1 MTQYQIDD
9 LAMQQL
15 RDYRSINPGILFQDG
30 TVKLNIVEAYALQDA
45 VTRLRTMDH
54 ERVIGFK
61 VGCTGPGTTKLF
73 GLEGPIRGTLFEN
86 EMQPNG
92 ANLDYRSFFNLAVEA
107 EMAIEIGTNNNI
119 SAVFPIIELHNFVF
133 RAPQKTLPELI
144 SNNGLN
150 KGFVTSDTDWKK
162 PSSFYDRKS
171 RLSLEI
177 NGSVIDSGDLWP
189 MTDGPSAS
197 VDWLAG
203 HLADHSL
210 ELSSGDIVLGGTAL
224 GLHLVKPGDSIT
236 AAIDDE
242 VAVHCFVDTPNY
254 SN

>member
-9 LAMQQL
+9 LAIQQL
-15 RDYRSINPGILFQDG
+15 RDYRSINPGTLFQDG
-30 TVKLNIVEAYALQDA
+30 TVKLNIVEAYALQDT
-45 VTRLRTMDH
+45 VTRLRTINH

-73 GLEGPIRGTLFEN
+73 GIEGPIRGTLFEN
-86 EMQPNG
+86 EVQPNG
-92 ANLDYRSFFNLAVEA
+92 AFLDSRSFFNLAVEA

-119 SAVFPIIELHNFVF
+119 LAVFPIIELHNFVF
-133 RAPQKTLPELI
+133 QAPQKTLPELI

-150 KGFVTSDTDWKK
+150 KGFVTSGTDWKK
-162 PSSFYDRKS
+162 PSSFYSQKS

-177 NGSVIDSGDLWP
+177 NGSLIDSGDLWP
-189 MTDGPSAS
+189 MAGGPLAS
-197 VDWLAG
+197 IAWLAG

-210 ELSSGDIVLGGTAL
+210 ELSSGDIVLAGTAL

-242 VAVHCFVDTPNY
+242 VAVHCSV
-254 SN
+254 SG

>member
-9 LAMQQL
+9 LAKQQL
-15 RDYRSINPGILFQDG
+15 RDYRSINPGTLFQEG
-30 TVKLNIVEAYALQDA
+30 AVKLDIVDAYALQDA

-73 GLEGPIRGTLFEN
+73 GIEGPIRGTLFEN
-86 EMQPNG
+86 EVQPNG
-92 ANLDYRSFFNLAVEA
+92 ASLDSSSFFNLAVEA

-150 KGFVTSDTDWKK
+150 KGFVTSGTDWKN
-162 PSSFYDRKS
+162 PSSFSGQKS
-171 RLSLEI
+171 RLSL
-177 NGSVIDSGDLWP
+177 
-189 MTDGPSAS
+189 
-197 VDWLAG
+197 
-203 HLADHSL
+203 
-210 ELSSGDIVLGGTAL
+210 
-224 GLHLVKPGDSIT
+224 
-236 AAIDDE
+236 
-242 VAVHCFVDTPNY
+242 
-254 SN
+254 

>member
-9 LAMQQL
+9 LAVQQL
-15 RDYRSINPGILFQDG
+15 RDYRSINPGTLFQDG
-30 TVKLNIVEAYALQDA
+30 IVKLSIVEAYALQDA
-45 VTRLRTMDH
+45 VTRMRIMNH

-73 GLEGPIRGTLFEN
+73 GIEGPIRGTLFEN
-86 EMQPNG
+86 EVQPNG
-92 ANLDYRSFFNLAVEA
+92 ASLDSRSFFNLAVEA

-119 SAVFPIIELHNFVF
+119 STVFPVIELHNFVF

-150 KGFVTSDTDWKK
+150 KGFVTSGADWKK
-162 PSSFYDRKS
+162 PSSFYSQKS
-171 RLSLEI
+171 RLSLKI
-177 NGSVIDSGDLWP
+177 NGSLIDSGDLWP

-197 VDWLAG
+197 IDWLAG

-242 VAVHCFVDTPNY
+242 VAVHCFVDIFNH
-254 SN
+254 SD